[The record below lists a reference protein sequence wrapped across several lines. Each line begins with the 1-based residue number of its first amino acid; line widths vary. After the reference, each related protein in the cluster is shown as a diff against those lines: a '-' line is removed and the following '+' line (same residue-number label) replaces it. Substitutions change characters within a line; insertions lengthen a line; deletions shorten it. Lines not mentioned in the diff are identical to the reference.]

1 MPSGDGTQHGREE
14 QYRPDGGFDLH
25 HGTGQ
30 TFERWQDLGNVAA
43 MVCVLRNMSTGEGLG
58 WVA

>member
-1 MPSGDGTQHGREE
+1 MPSGDGAQHGWKE

-30 TFERWQDLGNVAA
+30 PYLVEISFSKYPAWEKGWGFSLF
-43 MVCVLRNMSTGEGLG
+43 ST
-58 WVA
+58 VYT